1 MKKNSVIFWVD
12 FESWR
17 IEVPQEGGKD
27 AAYQVVLEQL
37 NKGFFPEIICIE
49 IDRRVPLRQIDFTWE

>member
-1 MKKNSVIFWVD
+1 MKRKSVIYWVD

-17 IEVPQEGGKD
+17 VEVPEEGGKD

-37 NKGFFPEIICIE
+37 SKGVFPEIICIE
-49 IDRRVPLRQIDFTWE
+49 VDMRINLRQVDFTWE